1 MSSNRKLKSHMK
13 SHVGR
18 TFGTRKYNLIT
29 VYDTDRAVGSGRI
42 THRDDIGEVVLV
54 LDETNVRVRVTLA
67 SGGTGWIAK
76 HYLHKEIKSSSFNE
90 HDGIS
95 AVIDHMSNLYTDMTN
110 FNGLDNDRVCDKVEL
125 WKETL
130 SKMLGDLRNI
140 NDFERRQA
148 LNIK

>member
-29 VYDTDRAVGSGRI
+29 VYDTDRSVGNGRT

-76 HYLHKEIKSSSFNE
+76 HFLHKEIKGSLFND

-95 AVIDHMSNLYTDMTN
+95 SVIDKLSGLYADMTD
-110 FNGLDNDRVCDKVEL
+110 FNGLDNDGACGKVET
-125 WKETL
+125 WKEVL
-130 SKMLGDLRNI
+130 SKMLSNLRDI
-140 NDFERRQA
+140 NDFERRKA
-148 LNIK
+148 LNIR